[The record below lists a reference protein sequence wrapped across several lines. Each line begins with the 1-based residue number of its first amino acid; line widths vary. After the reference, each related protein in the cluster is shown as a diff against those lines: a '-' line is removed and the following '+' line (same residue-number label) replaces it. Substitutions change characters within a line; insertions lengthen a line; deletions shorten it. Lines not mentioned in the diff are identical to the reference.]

1 MPYINN
7 DGDTRLNNFPTEPK
21 MYTAEPTTP
30 SQQRNYLIVAVVGIV
45 LVGALIF
52 VATAVS

>member
-21 MYTAEPTTP
+21 MYVAEST
-30 SQQRNYLIVAVVGIV
+30 SGDGKQNYLVIGIAGAV
-45 LVGALIF
+45 LVAGLIF
-52 VATAVS
+52 VAKAVS

>member
-21 MYTAEPTTP
+21 MYVAQAASAE
-30 SQQRNYLIVAVVGIV
+30 SKRNYLIVGVVGAV
-45 LVGALIF
+45 LAIGSILI
-52 VATAVS
+52 AMAVS

>member
-21 MYTAEPTTP
+21 MYVAE
-30 SQQRNYLIVAVVGIV
+30 SSDAGNNRNYLIIGILGIV
-45 LVGALIF
+45 VVAGLILVAM
-52 VATAVS
+52 AVS

>member
-21 MYTAEPTTP
+21 MYVAEPT
-30 SQQRNYLIVAVVGIV
+30 SGDLNRDYLTLGVVGSV
-45 LVGALIF
+45 LVIGSILI
-52 VATAVS
+52 AMAVS

>member
-21 MYTAEPTTP
+21 MYVDESTSPN
-30 SQQRNYLIVAVVGIV
+30 QNRNYLVIGIIGVV
-45 LVGALIF
+45 LVAGLTF
-52 VATAVS
+52 VAMAVS